1 MRAGIVND
9 RYGPRV
15 AVVGGCLGQALTL
28 FAYWIVSTDRVHL
41 PSTDW
46 RLAVLVAINL
56 VMTLFNGAI
65 TAG

>member
-1 MRAGIVND
+1 M
-9 RYGPRV
+9 

-56 VMTLFNGAI
+56 IMTLFNGAI